1 MLNKTSVVPL
11 MPVIVVKIQNK
22 KFMLLVVNVSV
33 RKSVTANNLQMKTH
47 YISEITEQVYLTII
61 N

>member
-11 MPVIVVKIQNK
+11 MPVIVVKIQSE
-22 KFMLLVVNVSV
+22 KFMLLAVKVSV
-33 RKSVTANNLQMKTH
+33 RKSVTANSLQIKTH
-47 YISEITEQVYLTII
+47 YTSEITHQVYLTVI